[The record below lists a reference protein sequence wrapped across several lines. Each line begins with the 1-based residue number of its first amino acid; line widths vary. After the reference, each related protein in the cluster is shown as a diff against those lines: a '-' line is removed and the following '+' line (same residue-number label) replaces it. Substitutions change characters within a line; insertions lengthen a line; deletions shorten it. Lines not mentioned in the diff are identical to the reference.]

1 MVDEWW
7 ERLVER
13 SVGGPVT
20 RGTMFGSQGLRTGTK
35 FFAIRW
41 HEQLVVKLPSD
52 RLQELVDSGRGETF
66 EPMPGRTMNGWL
78 LLQDATEPDGLLAE
92 ARAHVEAQQNQVR
105 AGGSSPPSG

>member
-1 MVDEWW
+1 MTDDVWQD
-7 ERLVER
+7 LVARTE
-13 SVGGPVT
+13 GGPVS

-41 HEQLVVKLPSD
+41 HEQLVVKLPPD
-52 RLQELVDSGRGETF
+52 RLQELVDAGRGQTF

-92 ARAHVEAQQNQVR
+92 ARAHVEAQQK
-105 AGGSSPPSG
+105 